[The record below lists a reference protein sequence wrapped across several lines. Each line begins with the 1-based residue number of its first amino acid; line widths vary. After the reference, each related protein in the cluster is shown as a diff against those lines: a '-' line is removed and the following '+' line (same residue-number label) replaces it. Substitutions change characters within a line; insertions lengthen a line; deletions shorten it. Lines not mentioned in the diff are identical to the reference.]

1 MKSFGC
7 VSAHSVLGFR
17 VPSLLHPN
25 EPSLVGDPGFHP
37 NKPSLVEDPGFHP
50 NEPSLVGDPGS
61 LRISAG
67 GSDAASKP
75 QLRSPGWPGMT
86 LQKQKVVAR
95 IFGRRC

>member
-61 LRISAG
+61 LKISAG
-67 GSDAASKP
+67 GSNPCESQRYSRLA
-75 QLRSPGWPGMT
+75 G
-86 LQKQKVVAR
+86 
-95 IFGRRC
+95 GRGRTREEVG

>member
-37 NKPSLVEDPGFHP
+37 NKPSLVEDPG
-50 NEPSLVGDPGS
+50 SLK
-61 LRISAG
+61 ISAG
-67 GSDAASKP
+67 GSNPCESQRYSRLA
-75 QLRSPGWPGMT
+75 G
-86 LQKQKVVAR
+86 
-95 IFGRRC
+95 GRGRTREEVG